1 MVHIFI
7 RCFVEYEMLRMHLL
21 TSLFRSQHLGQSR
34 DQAVAGDDRQAAP
47 GRRGVAQVTTI
58 TLSSFHVRCSGRKG
72 FVLVSRHLEIFD
84 HTKKN
89 GNFKVHGR

>member
-1 MVHIFI
+1 
-7 RCFVEYEMLRMHLL
+7 MLRVHLL

-58 TLSSFHVRCSGRKG
+58 TLPSCHVRCTGGEKG
-72 FVLVSRHLEIFD
+72 WHLYNVIW
-84 HTKKN
+84 
-89 GNFKVHGR
+89 NF

>member
-1 MVHIFI
+1 
-7 RCFVEYEMLRMHLL
+7 MLRMHLL

-58 TLSSFHVRCSGRKG
+58 TSCHHVMSGVVGVGEKG
-72 FVLVSRHLEIFD
+72 WHLYNVIC
-84 HTKKN
+84 
-89 GNFKVHGR
+89 NF